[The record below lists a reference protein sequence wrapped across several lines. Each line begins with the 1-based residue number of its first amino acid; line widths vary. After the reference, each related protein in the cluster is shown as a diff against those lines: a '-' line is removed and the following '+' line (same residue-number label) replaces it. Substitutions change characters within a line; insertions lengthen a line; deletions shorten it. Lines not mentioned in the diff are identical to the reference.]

1 MQLNNNRELY
11 DYLVTLSAILSSRG
25 ADELSSTVATASRHA
40 TGMSTE
46 FLGEARI
53 ALRRFQDD
61 RSVLTESEWLDL
73 VDVLRQLDQS
83 FYRRG

>member
-1 MQLNNNRELY
+1 MELKSNRELY
-11 DYLVTLSAILSSRG
+11 DYLIALSAVLSSRG
-25 ADELSSTVATASRHA
+25 ADELSGAVAIASRHA
-40 TGMSTE
+40 SGMSTE

-61 RSVLTESEWLDL
+61 RSVLNESEWLDL

-83 FYRRG
+83 FYHRG